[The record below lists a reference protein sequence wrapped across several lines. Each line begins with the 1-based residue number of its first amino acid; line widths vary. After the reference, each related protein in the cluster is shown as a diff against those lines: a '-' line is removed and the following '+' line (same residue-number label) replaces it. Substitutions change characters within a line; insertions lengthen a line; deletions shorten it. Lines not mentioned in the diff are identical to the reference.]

1 MILYNV
7 TVSIDYDIH
16 QNWLKWMKEV
26 HVPNVLAT
34 GLFLENKIA
43 KIHTEEEGGISYSI
57 QYLLKSWEDYHNYKN
72 NYSLELQKEY
82 HAVYGNKSVSFR
94 TVLEILHHATT

>member
-7 TVSIDYDIH
+7 TVSIDYDVH
-16 QNWLKWMKEV
+16 TNWLKWMKEV

-34 GLFLENKIA
+34 GLFIENKIA
-43 KIHTEEEGGISYSI
+43 KIHAEEEGGVSYSI
-57 QYLLKSWEDYHNYKN
+57 QYLLKSWEDYHNYKKN
-72 NYSLELQKEY
+72 FSLELQKEY
-82 HAVYGNKSVSFR
+82 HAEYGNKSVAFR